1 MLDVMSKEE
10 ISAGQFLPIAEKYQL
25 GFEIDRLLIH
35 RLSIEELAGPVAI
48 NLSASTIG
56 SEEKQRAYL
65 DLLASFTDEKRRL
78 ISFEINESVAFAN
91 RKLISS
97 FITELASLGFT
108 VGLDR
113 VGCNFSSFYYL
124 SSLQISYL
132 KLDGSLTKN
141 SDDSASQLFL
151 KNLVKSAETL
161 DILVIATNIETKEQM
176 ETLSQ
181 LGIFCGQGLY
191 LSKLKRV
198 F

>member
-1 MLDVMSKEE
+1 
-10 ISAGQFLPIAEKYQL
+10 
-25 GFEIDRLLIH
+25 
-35 RLSIEELAGPVAI
+35 
-48 NLSASTIG
+48 
-56 SEEKQRAYL
+56 
-65 DLLASFTDEKRRL
+65 
-78 ISFEINESVAFAN
+78 
-91 RKLISS
+91 
-97 FITELASLGFT
+97 
-108 VGLDR
+108 
-113 VGCNFSSFYYL
+113 L

-176 ETLSQ
+176 ETLYQ

-191 LSKLKRV
+191 LSKLKRI